1 MHGKTI
7 RIATIDTMLSFY
19 LAFLYARRGY
29 FDPDRIL
36 CMAQF
41 LFDVEQK
48 NRLEQKGVLR
58 RFSITCY
65 GHQPSMEEI
74 KAEKAQKFK
83 ELKDKKGT
91 RDYEE
96 YFLSYKPGD
105 AKNKIQVQA
114 QLIEEV
120 KQESPPAP
128 KQITKSKTKLNKK
141 KRRTKRTKP
150 LTLFDPYN
158 SKNKINNKTKKSFF
172 NI

>member
-29 FDPDRIL
+29 FDSDRIL

-91 RDYEE
+91 REYEE
-96 YFLSYKPGD
+96 YFLSYKPGGD
-105 AKNKIQVQA
+105 AKNKLQGQTQI
-114 QLIEEV
+114 IEMAKKEPNLV
-120 KQESPPAP
+120 TNK
-128 KQITKSKTKLNKK
+128 TKSKK
-141 KRRTKRTKP
+141 KRRKTKRTKI
-150 LTLFDPYN
+150 LSLFDPYN
-158 SKNKINNKTKKSFF
+158 SRSKTKKSF
-172 NI
+172 